1 MMKRRSLLLTTA
13 ATAALPAPLL
23 LGGCGFAPRRP
34 QPLAFQSLALVG
46 FAPRSPMA
54 ATLLR
59 SLPAD
64 VTVVDAPQQ
73 AQVVLES
80 LLERRERA
88 ISVTTGFGQVR
99 EFLLRV
105 RFTWRLS
112 TRAGKPLVP
121 PTELLLTRANS
132 YNEQIALA
140 KEQEQ
145 VDIYQSLEEDM
156 VQQVLRRLEGVRE
169 L

>member
-1 MMKRRSLLLTTA
+1 VS
-13 ATAALPAPLL
+13 
-23 LGGCGFAPRRP
+23 
-34 QPLAFQSLALVG
+34 
-46 FAPRSPMA
+46 
-54 ATLLR
+54 
-59 SLPAD
+59 
-64 VTVVDAPQQ
+64 
-73 AQVVLES
+73 
-80 LLERRERA
+80 
-88 ISVTTGFGQVR
+88 TGFGQVR

-132 YNEQIALA
+132 YNEEIALA

-145 VDIYQSLEEDM
+145 ADIYQSLEDDM
-156 VQQVLRRLEGVRE
+156 AQQVLRRLEGVRE

>member
-1 MMKRRSLLLTTA
+1 MKRRSLLLAA
-13 ATAALPAPLL
+13 ATALPPPLL
-23 LGGCGFAPRRP
+23 LGGCGFAPRRA

-54 ATLLR
+54 SLLLR
-59 SLPAD
+59 RLPD
-64 VTVVDAPQQ
+64 TVTVVPAPQQ

-80 LLERRERA
+80 LLEQRERVV
-88 ISVTTGFGQVR
+88 SSTTGFGQVR

-121 PTELLLTRANS
+121 PSELLLARANS
-132 YNEQIALA
+132 YNESFALA
-140 KEQEQ
+140 KELEQ
-145 VDIYQSLEEDM
+145 QDIYRSLEEDI